1 MRVIHNQYSNSK
13 IEVEDDAPVHRHE
26 PGYLEPIQCL
36 KVDPNAMLPTRANPF
51 DAGADLYA
59 AESLEILPGE
69 SALVSTGIAMKIP
82 RGYAG
87 FVDPRSSMRTKGL
100 TTHGT
105 GIIDS
110 DYRGPIKVFIH
121 NMGDDRFV
129 IQAYITRIGQM
140 TIVPVMLP
148 EFLDTWNDTNRGTGG
163 FGSTG
168 T

>member
-1 MRVIHNQYSNSK
+1 MRVIESMYSDK
-13 IEVEDDAPVHRHE
+13 KVEVDDKAPVQRGE
-26 PGYLEPIQCL
+26 PGYLPPIQCL
-36 KVDPNAMLPTRANPF
+36 KIDTKAMLPVRANPF
-51 DAGADLYA
+51 DVGADLYA

-69 SALVSTGIAMKIP
+69 SALVTTGIGMKIP

-110 DYRGPIKVFIH
+110 DYRGPLKVFIH

-129 IQAYITRIGQM
+129 IQQYITRIGQI
-140 TIVPVMLP
+140 TIVPIMLP
-148 EFLDTWNDTNRGTGG
+148 QFIDTWNDTERGVGG

-168 T
+168 V